1 MNSRVLLSFTLLAVV
16 WFGALVQIAHGQ
28 TGGPTGLSG
37 ESGQADLSALMQKA
51 LSGDAKA
58 EYLLGQAYMT
68 GNHVSQDYQ
77 EAARWYQQAAAQ
89 GSADAEFGLGFLY
102 EHGKGVGQ
110 DFRQAV
116 TLLYRRRQP
125 GPRHGGKQ
133 SRVPV

>member
-1 MNSRVLLSFTLLAVV
+1 MNSRVLLSSTLLAVV

-28 TGGPTGLSG
+28 TGGTTGPSG
-37 ESGQADLSALMQKA
+37 ESGQADFPSLEQKA

-58 EYLLGQAYMT
+58 QYLVGQAYMT
-68 GNHVSQDYQ
+68 GTHVAQDYQ
-77 EAARWYQQAAAQ
+77 EAARWYQQAASR

-116 TLLYRRRQP
+116 TFYAAAANQGHATAQNNL
-125 GPRHGGKQ
+125 GI
-133 SRVPV
+133 SV